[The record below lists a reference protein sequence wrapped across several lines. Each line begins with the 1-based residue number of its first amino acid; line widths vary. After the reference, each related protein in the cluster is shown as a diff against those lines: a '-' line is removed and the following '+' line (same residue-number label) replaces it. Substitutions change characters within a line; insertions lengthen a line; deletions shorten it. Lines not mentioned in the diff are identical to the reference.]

1 MRPLKALGGTT
12 YIPDSPWI
20 HPLYE
25 SQNNKPDL
33 LFADGN
39 IRIVLCLLDSTLAIT
54 VGIQLQHL
62 IIQPTTLLLYFGLQ
76 NKRNGSQRI
85 QPTFLS
91 GVLIYDDEQGSFIN
105 CRL

>member
-1 MRPLKALGGTT
+1 VEQLIYL
-12 YIPDSPWI
+12 YSPWI

-39 IRIVLCLLDSTLAIT
+39 IRIVLLFVGFYSSHHSWHTITTSYYSTSTL
-54 VGIQLQHL
+54 V
-62 IIQPTTLLLYFGLQ
+62 LYFGLQ